1 MEVYRIVEYYNIAE
15 DGVSVIT
22 IKSSSEH
29 CKVVLCHFE
38 QEERKRHSG
47 RPCLT
52 GLAQINGRNNL
63 GWNERLVYDI
73 EYVKYISFFGDFAII
88 IKTIAKVL

>member
-38 QEERKRHSG
+38 
-47 RPCLT
+47 
-52 GLAQINGRNNL
+52 
-63 GWNERLVYDI
+63 
-73 EYVKYISFFGDFAII
+73 
-88 IKTIAKVL
+88 